1 MAGLPAAYE
10 RFLALKLLLRA
21 HRQRFIPLVGILSVA
36 GVALG
41 VASLIVVLGVMS
53 GFEADLQSKITA
65 MSAHVWVQGFAP
77 GGVPAAPSFTSSIE
91 ALKGAEAAG
100 LCASTQALIQARGG
114 TTGAVIFG
122 LDRPAADRV
131 VGLKAHMKMGR
142 MPDFTSSAAE
152 VALGRELAAS
162 VGVLPGDSIVL
173 VTGRSAVQGIPRM
186 LRVTVTGLFEVGM
199 YDYDAH
205 TAYMPLGTAARL
217 AGDMAPRTVMV
228 KATDILGARALAD
241 RISQK
246 LGPGYAVRDW
256 LVMNRNLFF
265 AIKVEKIVMFLILL
279 TIVTVAAFNITS
291 SLIMTVMEKTRAIGV
306 MNAIGIPPRR
316 LSRIFIIQGTL
327 VGGAGVALGLLVGLA
342 ICAAIAA
349 YPIRLPGGGSVY
361 YLTTLPVKMNWFLD
375 LVVIPVVA
383 LALCIL
389 SALYPARQAA
399 RMDPME
405 AIRYE

>member
-21 HRQRFIPLVGILSVA
+21 HRQRFIPLVGLLSVA

-41 VASLIVVLGVMS
+41 VASLMVVLGVMT

-65 MSAHVWVQGFAP
+65 MSAHVWVQGYSP
-77 GGVPAAPSFTSSIE
+77 GGVPAGAEFTSSIE
-91 ALKGAEAAG
+91 AVKGAEAAG
-100 LCASTQALIQARGG
+100 LCASTQALLQARGG
-114 TTGAVIFG
+114 TTGGVVFG
-122 LDRPAADRV
+122 LDRAAAERV

-142 MPDFTSSAAE
+142 VPDFSSSAAE
-152 VALGRELAAS
+152 IALGRELAATL
-162 VGVLPGDSIVL
+162 GVLPGDSVVL

-186 LRVTVTGLFEVGM
+186 LRVTVTGVFEVGM

-205 TAYMPLGTAARL
+205 TAYMPLAAVGRL
-217 AGDMAPRTVMV
+217 AGDMAPRTAMV
-228 KATDILGARALAD
+228 KAGDILDARALAD
-241 RISQK
+241 RLSAK
-246 LGPGYAVRDW
+246 LGPGYSVRDW
-256 LVMNRNLFF
+256 LMMNRNLFF

-306 MNAIGIPPRR
+306 LNAIGIPPRR
-316 LSRIFIIQGTL
+316 LSRIFIIQGTI
-327 VGGAGVALGLLVGLA
+327 VGGAGVLLGLLLGLA
-342 ICAAIAA
+342 LCAVIAV

-361 YLTTLPVKMNWFLD
+361 YLTTLPVKMNWLLD

-399 RMDPME
+399 RLDPME